1 MDHQVCESDWD
12 FILSALPD
20 GWQKAFREKK
30 ILKFGRKFGGPAPE
44 ETFLRVMFMHLA
56 CGYSFRTTA
65 ARAREEKIVD
75 ITDVT
80 LFHHFEK
87 CAPFFEWCNE
97 QIMHE
102 NRLHYRDLFKDGRCW
117 KAVDGT
123 IVREQGETGSL
134 HRIHYAVDLGKISSS
149 QVIITSFKEGESLS
163 RFEVNPGDVF
173 EADRGFAKAPGLAHV
188 IEHGGD
194 VLCRFTPAYLKLFNS
209 NGSRFEIKKSLA
221 ALHPGDI
228 FDQRVCFVHNDK
240 KYFGRVCA
248 IKRSEQSSLREK
260 EHIER
265 QAQLKGRKA
274 SDDSLFLSKYLLIF
288 TTLENNEFSEK
299 NIVRAY
305 RLRWQIEMVFKR
317 LKSLLELGQLHKY
330 KNESIRAFLSGKI
343 LIALLLEKMI
353 YQAEA
358 FSPF

>member
-1 MDHQVCESDWD
+1 MDTQVFESDWN
-12 FILSALPD
+12 FILSSLPD
-20 GWQKAFREKK
+20 GWENAFREME
-30 ILKFGRKFGGPAPE
+30 ILKFGRKFGGTNPAGD
-44 ETFLRVMFMHLA
+44 FLRVMFMHLA

-65 ARAREEKIVD
+65 ARAREAKIVD

-97 QIMHE
+97 RIIHD
-102 NRLHYRDLFKDGRCW
+102 NRLYYKDLFKDGRRW

-123 IVREQGETGSL
+123 VVREQGGTGSL
-134 HRIHYAVDLGKISSS
+134 HRIHYAVDLSNISTD
-149 QVIITSFKEGESLS
+149 QVIVTGFKEGESLS
-163 RFEVNPGDVF
+163 RFEVKNGDVF
-173 EADRGFAKAPGLAHV
+173 VGDRGFAKAPGLAYA
-188 IEHGGD
+188 IDKGGD
-194 VLCRFTPAYLKLFNS
+194 VLCRFSPAYLKLFNPD
-209 NGSRFEIKKSLA
+209 GTRLEIKESLST
-221 ALHPGDI
+221 LRPGDI
-228 FDQRVCFVHNDK
+228 FDHNVHFVHEGR
-240 KYFGRVCA
+240 KYADRVCA
-248 IKRSEQSSLREK
+248 IKRSEQSSQLEQA
-260 EHIER
+260 HIER

-274 SDDSLFLSKYLLIF
+274 SDKSLFLCKYLLIF
-288 TTLENNEFSEK
+288 TTLNSDKFSGK

-330 KNESIRAFLSGKI
+330 KDESIKAFLSGKI

-353 YQAEA
+353 NQAEA